1 MLAGSPVPE
10 TTIGD
15 PTTPWLGVT
24 VRFCMVVGIVNASDF
39 TAVNGS
45 GATFG
50 MPVGAT
56 KVIGVYCVSAPRAG
70 ATRNTEKSDTTTPF
84 ATSANRGEAILVFMM
99 DPFLSLIIGCCV
111 GTASEVLTYLV
122 VVAF

>member
-1 MLAGSPVPE
+1 MVLAGRPVPE

-24 VRFCMVVGIVNASDF
+24 VRLSMVVGMVKASDF

-50 MPVGAT
+50 MPAGAT

-111 GTASEVLTYLV
+111 GTASEVLT
-122 VVAF
+122 FI

>member
-1 MLAGSPVPE
+1 
-10 TTIGD
+10 
-15 PTTPWLGVT
+15 
-24 VRFCMVVGIVNASDF
+24 MVVGIVNAAAV

-70 ATRNTEKSDTTTPF
+70 ATRNTDKSDTTTPF
-84 ATSANRGEAILVFMM
+84 ATSANRGEAIVVFMM
-99 DPFLSLIIGCCV
+99 DLTIGYADTNGGVSNRLIDPLSISL
-111 GTASEVLTYLV
+111 GTLV
-122 VVAF
+122 ARDHATGAITHFRIPRITGVSPAN

>member
-1 MLAGSPVPE
+1 MEVLAGRPVPD

-15 PTTPWLGVT
+15 PTIPWFGVT
-24 VRFCMVVGIVNASDF
+24 VRLLIVVGIVKLEAV
-39 TAVNGS
+39 TPVNGS

-56 KVIGVYCVSAPRAG
+56 NVIGVNCVSAPRAG

-84 ATSANRGEAILVFMM
+84 AISAIRGEAVFVFMV
-99 DPFLSLIIGCCV
+99 DPFLM
-111 GTASEVLTYLV
+111 LV
-122 VVAF
+122 IDF